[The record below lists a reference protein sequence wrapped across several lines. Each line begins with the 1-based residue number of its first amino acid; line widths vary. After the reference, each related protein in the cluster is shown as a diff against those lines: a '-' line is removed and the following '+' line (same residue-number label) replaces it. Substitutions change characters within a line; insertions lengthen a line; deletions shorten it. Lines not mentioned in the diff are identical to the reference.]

1 MNSKNKYAY
10 FIRTYYIYIY
20 ISSFY
25 YIYIYIFK
33 SENIKNFKFTYKKY
47 IIDFD

>member
-1 MNSKNKYAY
+1 MYILY
-10 FIRTYYIYIY
+10 VHIIYIY